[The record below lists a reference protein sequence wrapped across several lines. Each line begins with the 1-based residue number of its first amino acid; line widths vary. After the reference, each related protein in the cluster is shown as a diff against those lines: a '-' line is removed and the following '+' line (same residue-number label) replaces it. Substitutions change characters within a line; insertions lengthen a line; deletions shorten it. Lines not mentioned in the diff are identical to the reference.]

1 MTQVPF
7 AVAIELDGE
16 GSHPAAALVADTA
29 RALSP
34 RRVAETALAAE
45 RHGFTA
51 VTFEDAPLPHGDVA
65 RLDAVQRAAYVAP
78 LTSGIGLLPVASVAF
93 SEPFHVATQL
103 ASVDYASKGRAG
115 WIVRAVGD
123 AAEAAAYGRAAIDD
137 PAELRRE
144 ADDAIEVARRL
155 WDSWQDDAV
164 IRDVAT
170 GRYLDADRLHY
181 ADFEGAA
188 YSVKGPSI
196 VPRPPQGQLVVG
208 AGHAGDVEIVLVS
221 APDEDG
227 VAVKA
232 KAAREEGAS
241 RVFAEIEYIL
251 DSRGVTASDRLAE
264 LDARAAWHPGD
275 RLRFTGDAAGFA
287 ALVARLAEVVD
298 GVRLHPAVVDDDLGE
313 AGRIVVP
320 ALRETV
326 GFRSPVAGATLRE
339 TLGLPKPANRYER
352 SAA

>member
-16 GSHPAAALVADTA
+16 GAHPAAALAGDGA
-29 RALSP
+29 RALSA

-51 VTFEDAPLPHGDVA
+51 VTFEDSPLPDGAVA

-78 LTSGIGLLPVASVAF
+78 LTSGIGLLPVVSVAF

-103 ASVDYASKGRAG
+103 ASVDYASEGRAG
-115 WIVRAVGD
+115 WIVRAAGD
-123 AAEAAAYGRAAIDD
+123 ASEAAAYGRAAIDD
-137 PAELRRE
+137 PAEVRRE

-164 IRDVAT
+164 VRDVAT

-181 ADFEGAA
+181 ADFEGAS

-196 VPRPPQGQLVVG
+196 IPRPPQGQLVVA
-208 AGHAGDVEIVLVS
+208 AGHAGDVDIVLVS

-227 VAVKA
+227 VAA
-232 KAAREEGAS
+232 RATAAREEGAG
-241 RVFAEIEYIL
+241 RVLAEIEYLL
-251 DSRGVTASDRLAE
+251 DSRGVTASDRLAA
-264 LDARAAWHPGD
+264 LDARAVWEPGP
-275 RLRFTGDAAGFA
+275 RLRHVGDAAGLA
-287 ALVARLAEVVD
+287 ALIARLAHVVD
-298 GVRLHPAVVDDDLGE
+298 GVRLHPAVLDPDLDE
-313 AGRIVVP
+313 AGRAVIP
-320 ALRETV
+320 ALRESLA
-326 GFRSPVAGATLRE
+326 FRSPVAGATLRE
-339 TLGLPKPANRYER
+339 TLGLRRPANRYER
-352 SAA
+352 SVA